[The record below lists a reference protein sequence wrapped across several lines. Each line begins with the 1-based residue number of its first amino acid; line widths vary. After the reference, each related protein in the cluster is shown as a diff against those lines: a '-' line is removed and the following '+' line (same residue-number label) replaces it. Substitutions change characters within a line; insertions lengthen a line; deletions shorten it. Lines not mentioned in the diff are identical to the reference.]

1 MTKLSSEIQIDAPSE
16 KVWAVLADLEAT
28 SDRSRDLYAHY
39 GFEVTGTI
47 QVADSP
53 PMFPMLRKAR

>member
-1 MTKLSSEIQIDAPSE
+1 TSE
-16 KVWAVLADLEAT
+16 
-28 SDRSRDLYAHY
+28 RNRDLYARH